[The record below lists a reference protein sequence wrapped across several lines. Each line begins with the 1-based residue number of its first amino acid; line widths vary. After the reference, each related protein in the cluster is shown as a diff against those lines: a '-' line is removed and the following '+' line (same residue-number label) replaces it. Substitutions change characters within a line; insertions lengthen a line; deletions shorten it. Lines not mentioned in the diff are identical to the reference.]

1 MAGYRTGQ
9 LSTFNPTESELD
21 EFAIKQSYITLA
33 PDSLELADHINHYFD
48 AVITLQNNLTTLG
61 GSNLIS
67 YYPSG
72 NTIQPTDIYIS
83 QVVTGITLNTNNE
96 SFTFTT
102 PALFGSTPFLDRGFS
117 LAIRADE
124 VSASPST
131 VKGIYATSSPS
142 SREAWNTLLGK
153 NSFQCTVTPVS
164 GRQYVAYISTLNKNL
179 KTGSFSKQ
187 DDSNRSLNDSLKWP
201 RREVDVPG
209 FPATTVYLVG
219 NTLEY
224 DLHRKF
230 GFLDHSKYDWFYGTS
245 GNSGQPWPFV
255 GWFPANSSF
264 GGYGFG
270 VSNGKPSLAMS
281 SAFRAAGRYGSYT
294 FFDNNFDSDQSVT
307 FRLTGFW
314 SNTTFYNTPFGAVG
328 FLLRNVQS
336 KDPISGSLKVNGYGV
351 LLGDSNG
358 TNSTTATPLTEQAP
372 RTARLVKFNNC
383 VLSAIKGTFPNTVDL
398 TSNVLLST
406 TVGGGVPGL
415 SLVMEEAKTPA
426 GNQTGSMEIL
436 TNSQLLQFS
445 TLTDDYKYQFKAE
458 GDVISLNESVS
469 GGAWSTLLSYT
480 DSVTGISTGAPGVF
494 ACPKR
499 IVGEGHNGNRF
510 TLFDD
515 VVFTSG
521 TDFSPISISL
531 NTLFVKAG
539 LNSQITLDNIE
550 TYSSSGTTTQ
560 PVTTVIKWDDPLS
573 TIQRGRDVTWSVS
586 DYDPPIPFPG
596 FYDSVGPQQHYWQI
610 GNNPIT
616 FSPSG
621 VTVRRTSTGTG
632 GARFSLFIRLPGT
645 IDLTNDNLK
654 LKFTLTDLVV
664 SPGGKS
670 WDANEIKIGL
680 SPERSATALWPTQI
694 GQNIELDFSNANDSS
709 FNINPVT
716 IDLTKFG
723 QVEIPLEHV
732 IGHSI
737 FNDNPVLNVVLPVTK
752 FPMEYRRNVLSIY
765 VEAKTFGSEYHT
777 ISDITITED

>member
-72 NTIQPTDIYIS
+72 NTVQPTDIYIS
-83 QVVTGITLNTNNE
+83 QVVTGITLNSNNE
-96 SFTFTT
+96 NFTFTT
-102 PALFGSTPFLDRGFS
+102 PTLFGSTPFLDRGFS

-124 VSASPST
+124 ISASPST

-164 GRQYVAYISTLNKNL
+164 GRQYIANISTLNKNL
-179 KTGSFSKQ
+179 KTGSFSRQ

-201 RREVDVPG
+201 SG
-209 FPATTVYLVG
+209 SFFPSGVLLVG
-219 NTLEY
+219 NTSEQSLY
-224 DLHRKF
+224 RKF
-230 GFLDHSKYDWFYGTS
+230 GFLDQNKYDWFFGTS
-245 GNSGQPWPFV
+245 NNIGNSWPFV

-270 VSNGKPSLAMS
+270 ISNGKPSLAMS
-281 SAFRAAGRYGSYT
+281 SAFRGAGRYGSYT
-294 FFDNNFDSDQSVT
+294 FFDNNFDPDQSVT
-307 FRLTGFW
+307 FRLTGFC
-314 SNTTFYNTPFGAVG
+314 SSTTFYSTPFGAVG

-336 KDPISGSLKVNGYGV
+336 RDPISGSLKVNGYGV

-383 VLSAIKGTFPNTVDL
+383 VLAPIKGEYPNTIEL
-398 TSNVLLST
+398 TSNALLST
-406 TVGGGVPGL
+406 TVGGGIPGL
-415 SLVMEEAKTPA
+415 SLAMEEFKTPN

-469 GGAWSTLLSYT
+469 GAAWSTLLSYT
-480 DSVTGISTGAPGVF
+480 DSVTGISTGAPGLF

-499 IVGEGHNGNRF
+499 IMGEGLNGNRF

-560 PVTTVIKWDDPLS
+560 PVTRVISWSDPLN
-573 TIQRGRDVTWSVS
+573 TIQRGRDVTWLATDYLPVS
-586 DYDPPIPFPG
+586 LPAG
-596 FYDSVGPQQHYWQI
+596 AVAAGTQTHYWQI

-616 FSPSG
+616 VSPSG

-654 LKFTLTDLVV
+654 IKFTLTDLVV
-664 SPGGKS
+664 SPGGRS
-670 WDANEIKIGL
+670 WDAGEIKIGL
-680 SPERSATALWPTQI
+680 SPERSATAFWPTQI
-694 GQNIELDFSNANDSS
+694 GQNIELDFVGFNDMS
-709 FNINPVT
+709 FNISPVT

-737 FNDNPVLNVVLPVTK
+737 FSDNRVLNVVLPVTK
-752 FPMEYRRNVLSIY
+752 FPMEYRRNILSIY
-765 VEAKTFGSEYHT
+765 VEAATYGYEYHT